1 VLEKQA
7 ENKPWTTQGSGIDF
21 RANPTRKA
29 KRDYVFSFAEARKC
43 DHPRLQHVV
52 RGTNFYRCLE
62 CNYGFWIPGGSEMW
76 PLHWTPIMGAM
87 FIGSFV
93 KEFGMAALEQVYRTP
108 IGQVDGTPHKPVLKE
123 GQSFKDF
130 LETLDDVDVIKA
142 IEEAGGSLL
151 ALSAGDYSNGH
162 IAAEESTPTEEGT
175 TE

>member
-1 VLEKQA
+1 MLEQQD

-21 RANPTRKA
+21 KANPTRKA

-76 PLHWTPIMGAM
+76 PLHWTPIMGAF

-93 KEFGMAALEQVYRTP
+93 KEFGMEALEQVYRMP

-123 GQSFKDF
+123 WQSFRDF
-130 LETLDDVDVIKA
+130 LETLADVDVIKA

-151 ALSAGDYSNGH
+151 ALSAGENSNGN
-162 IAAEESTPTEEGT
+162 ITTEESDPEEEET
-175 TE
+175 SK